1 MKKLTRLWSA
11 IALVGIIAV
20 AGAACVS
27 SGDLDTLRS
36 DVTDIQQTV
45 ESVSSDVEAI
55 GRRLGALEGS
65 GGVTDPAPGG
75 DDGGLSVTTDIV
87 HATFDLS
94 PEIEENIRSNVTLFG
109 INQQQPLQ
117 GYFSL
122 LTLALLERVGV
133 TPPSRIT
140 NTGPAL
146 VTADIVDTAPTRFVN
161 EELRNNPG
169 QLNYVAV
176 QHGRCDW
183 DTFWC
188 TVEAGIELAAADA
201 GVNVQILAPDSFDVN
216 AEAQLLDQAIAT
228 NPDGIMVTFPND
240 ALRAG
245 IQRAID
251 AGIPVIVYNA
261 GTGPIND
268 DLGYLTYLGQ
278 DEYQG
283 GYQGGQRLVEAAGSG
298 EHKGVCINQNVGQT
312 SLRDRCQGFL
322 DALAEAGI
330 PVAGDQQAQAGVLGI
345 TNTASEAQQTISD
358 FVAANPDVDIFL
370 TLGPNGANP
379 FYSFIDAEDI
389 SDDDFVH
396 GTFDFS
402 TEIAENIR
410 SGRTEFGIDQQPF
423 LQGYGGLTWLYL
435 ISLYR
440 VVPPDAVT
448 ATGPGFIT
456 LGNID
461 DIPADAQAYRDAW
474 PAEGET
480 DLDIAVVHHG
490 NFGNTWWDTMNDTI
504 NLAADNLG
512 VSVDIRFT
520 SGEFNLNDTRDLIS
534 QALATDPDA
543 LAVSIPDP
551 VLFKPPIDAF
561 LDADIPVVAFN
572 ATSGGPEKDNINYL
586 SYIGQDEYTGGLLGG
601 QAIARVAPSGSSA
614 ICINHE
620 VGHIGL
626 DARCQ
631 GFIDAMTAAG
641 IPVVGG
647 TGVLGI
653 TNDTGASKQTISDF
667 FASNPEVNIAFTLGP
682 AGADAYY
689 AFLSER

>member
-55 GRRLGALEGS
+55 GRRLGALEGT
-65 GGVTDPAPGG
+65 GGVTAPDPDPDPG
-75 DDGGLSVTTDIV
+75 SVVTNDII
-87 HATFDLS
+87 HGTFDLS
-94 PEIEENIRSNVTLFG
+94 DAINENIRDGVTLFG

-117 GYFSL
+117 GYLSIL
-122 LTLALLERVGV
+122 NLALLQRVGV
-133 TPPSRIT
+133 TPPSKVI

-146 VTADIVDTAPTRFVN
+146 VTADIIDTSPTRFVN
-161 EELRNNPG
+161 EELRDNPD

-240 ALRAG
+240 QMRAS

-283 GYQGGQRLVEAAGSG
+283 GYQGGQRLVAEAGSG
-298 EHKGVCINQNVGQT
+298 SHKGICINQNVGQT

-322 DALAEAGI
+322 DALEEAGI
-330 PVAGDQQAQAGVLGI
+330 PVAATEQTQAGVLGI
-345 TNTASEAQQTISD
+345 TNNASEAQQTIAD
-358 FVAANPDVDIFL
+358 FYAANPDVDIFL
-370 TLGPNGANP
+370 TLGPNGASP
-379 FYSFIDAEDI
+379 FYQFVEDQALDDA
-389 SDDDFVH
+389 DFVH

-402 TEIAENIR
+402 TEIAQNIR
-410 SGRTEFGIDQQPF
+410 SGRTLFGIDQQPF

-456 LGNID
+456 TSNID
-461 DIPADAQAYRDAW
+461 AIPADADGYRSAW
-474 PAEGET
+474 EES
-480 DLDIAVVHHG
+480 LDIAVVHHG
-490 NFGNTWWDTMNDTI
+490 ESGNQWWDTMNQTI
-504 NLAADNLG
+504 RLAASNIG
-512 VSVDIRFT
+512 VNVSINVPTTFD
-520 SGEFNLNDTRDLIS
+520 LNQVRDLIS
-534 QALATDPDA
+534 QAVATDPDG
-543 LAVSIPDP
+543 LAVTVTNP
-551 VLFKPPIDAF
+551 VLFKPPIDAA
-561 LDADIPVVAFN
+561 LAAGIPVVGFN
-572 ATSGGPEKDNINYL
+572 AGDGPEADGIDYL
-586 SYIGQDEYTGGLLGG
+586 SYIGQREEVGGRNGG
-601 QAIARVAPSGSSA
+601 EFIARVAPSGSKA
-614 ICINHE
+614 VCINHE
-620 VGHIGL
+620 VGGINL
-626 DARCQ
+626 DARCR
-631 GFIDAMTAAG
+631 GFAEAMTAAG
-641 IPVVGG
+641 IALFG
-647 TGVLGI
+647 TNGVLEI
-653 TNDTGASKQTISDF
+653 NNDKVASTQIISDF
-667 FASNPEVNIAFTLGP
+667 FAANPDVNIAFTLGP
-682 AGADAYY
+682 DGADPFYNY
-689 AFLSER
+689 LDQR

>member
-55 GRRLGALEGS
+55 GRRLGALEGT
-65 GGVTDPAPGG
+65 GGVTAPDPDPDPG
-75 DDGGLSVTTDIV
+75 LMVTNDII
-87 HATFDLS
+87 HGTFDLS
-94 PEIEENIRSNVTLFG
+94 DAINENIRDGVTLFG

-117 GYFSL
+117 GYLSIL
-122 LTLALLERVGV
+122 NLALLQRVGV
-133 TPPSRIT
+133 TPPSKVI

-146 VTADIVDTAPTRFVN
+146 VTADIIDTSPTRFVN
-161 EELRNNPG
+161 EELRDNPD

-216 AEAQLLDQAIAT
+216 AEAQLLDQAIAN

-240 ALRAG
+240 QMRAS

-283 GYQGGQRLVEAAGSG
+283 GYQGGQRLVAEAGSG
-298 EHKGVCINQNVGQT
+298 SHKGICINQNVGQT

-322 DALAEAGI
+322 DALEEAGI
-330 PVAGDQQAQAGVLGI
+330 PVAATEQTQAGVLGI
-345 TNTASEAQQTISD
+345 TNNASEAQQTIAD
-358 FVAANPDVDIFL
+358 FYAANPDVDIFL
-370 TLGPNGANP
+370 TLGPNGASP
-379 FYSFIDAEDI
+379 FYQFIEDEAIDDA
-389 SDDDFVH
+389 DFVH

-410 SGRTEFGIDQQPF
+410 SGRTLFGIDQQPF

-456 LGNID
+456 TSNID
-461 DIPADAQAYRDAW
+461 AIPADADGYRSAW
-474 PAEGET
+474 EES
-480 DLDIAVVHHG
+480 LDIAVVHHG
-490 NFGNTWWDTMNDTI
+490 ESGNQWWDTMNQTI
-504 NLAADNLG
+504 RLAASNIG
-512 VSVDIRFT
+512 VNVSINVPTTFD
-520 SGEFNLNDTRDLIS
+520 LNQVRDLIS
-534 QALATDPDA
+534 QAVATDPDG
-543 LAVSIPDP
+543 LAVTVTNP
-551 VLFKPPIDAF
+551 VLFKPPIDAA
-561 LDADIPVVAFN
+561 LAAGIPVVGFN
-572 ATSGGPEKDNINYL
+572 AGDGPEADGIDYL
-586 SYIGQDEYTGGLLGG
+586 SYIGQREEVGGRNGG
-601 QAIARVAPSGSSA
+601 EFIARVAPSGSKA
-614 ICINHE
+614 VCINHE
-620 VGHIGL
+620 VGGINL
-626 DARCQ
+626 DARCR
-631 GFIDAMTAAG
+631 GFAEAMTAAG
-641 IPVVGG
+641 IALFG
-647 TGVLGI
+647 TNGVLEI
-653 TNDTGASKQTISDF
+653 NNDKVASTQIISDF
-667 FASNPEVNIAFTLGP
+667 FAANPDVNIAFTLGP
-682 AGADAYY
+682 DGADPFYNY
-689 AFLSER
+689 LDQR

>member
-55 GRRLGALEGS
+55 GRRLGALEGT
-65 GGVTDPAPGG
+65 GGVTAPDPDPDPG
-75 DDGGLSVTTDIV
+75 SVVTNDII
-87 HATFDLS
+87 HGTFDLS
-94 PEIEENIRSNVTLFG
+94 DAINENIRDGVTLFG

-117 GYFSL
+117 GYLSIL
-122 LTLALLERVGV
+122 NLALLQRVGV
-133 TPPSRIT
+133 TPPSKVI

-146 VTADIVDTAPTRFVN
+146 VTADIIDTSPTRFVN
-161 EELRNNPG
+161 EELRDNPD

-216 AEAQLLDQAIAT
+216 AEAQLLDQAIAN

-240 ALRAG
+240 QMRAS

-283 GYQGGQRLVEAAGSG
+283 GYQGGQRLVAEAGSG
-298 EHKGVCINQNVGQT
+298 SHKGICINQNVGQT

-322 DALAEAGI
+322 DALEEAGI
-330 PVAGDQQAQAGVLGI
+330 PVAATEQTQAGVLGI
-345 TNTASEAQQTISD
+345 TNNASEAQQTIAD
-358 FVAANPDVDIFL
+358 FYAANPDVDIFL
-370 TLGPNGANP
+370 TLGPNGASP
-379 FYSFIDAEDI
+379 FYQFIEDEAIDDA
-389 SDDDFVH
+389 DFVH

-410 SGRTEFGIDQQPF
+410 SGRTLFGIDQQPF

-456 LGNID
+456 TSNID
-461 DIPADAQAYRDAW
+461 AIPADADGYRSAW
-474 PAEGET
+474 EES
-480 DLDIAVVHHG
+480 LDIAVVHHG
-490 NFGNTWWDTMNDTI
+490 ESGNQWWDTMNQTI
-504 NLAADNLG
+504 RLAASNIG
-512 VSVDIRFT
+512 VNVSINVPTTFD
-520 SGEFNLNDTRDLIS
+520 LNQVRDLIS
-534 QALATDPDA
+534 QAVATDPDG
-543 LAVSIPDP
+543 LAVTVTNP
-551 VLFKPPIDAF
+551 VLFKPPIDAA
-561 LDADIPVVAFN
+561 LAAGIPVVGFN
-572 ATSGGPEKDNINYL
+572 AGDGPEADGIDYL
-586 SYIGQDEYTGGLLGG
+586 SYIGQREEVGGRNGG
-601 QAIARVAPSGSSA
+601 EFIARVAPSGSKA
-614 ICINHE
+614 VCINHE
-620 VGHIGL
+620 VGGINL
-626 DARCQ
+626 DARCR
-631 GFIDAMTAAG
+631 GFAEAMTAAG
-641 IPVVGG
+641 IALFG
-647 TGVLGI
+647 TNGVLEI
-653 TNDTGASKQTISDF
+653 NNDKVASTQIISDF
-667 FASNPEVNIAFTLGP
+667 FAANPDVNIAFTLGP
-682 AGADAYY
+682 DGADPFYNY
-689 AFLSER
+689 LDQR

>member
-55 GRRLGALEGS
+55 GRRLGALEGT
-65 GGVTDPAPGG
+65 GGVTAPDPDPDPG
-75 DDGGLSVTTDIV
+75 LMVTNDII
-87 HATFDLS
+87 HGTFDLS
-94 PEIEENIRSNVTLFG
+94 DAINENIRDGVTLFG

-117 GYFSL
+117 GYLSIL
-122 LTLALLERVGV
+122 NLALLQRVGV
-133 TPPSRIT
+133 TPPSKVI

-146 VTADIVDTAPTRFVN
+146 VTADIIDTSPTRFVN
-161 EELRNNPG
+161 EELRDNPD

-216 AEAQLLDQAIAT
+216 AEAQLLDQAIAN

-240 ALRAG
+240 QMRAS

-283 GYQGGQRLVEAAGSG
+283 GYQGGQRLVAEAGSG
-298 EHKGVCINQNVGQT
+298 SHKGICINQNVGQT

-322 DALAEAGI
+322 DALEEAGI
-330 PVAGDQQAQAGVLGI
+330 PVAATEQTQAGVLGI
-345 TNTASEAQQTISD
+345 TNNASEAQQTIAD
-358 FVAANPDVDIFL
+358 FYTANPDVDIFL
-370 TLGPNGANP
+370 TLGPNGASP
-379 FYSFIDAEDI
+379 FYQFIEDEAIDDA
-389 SDDDFVH
+389 DFVH

-410 SGRTEFGIDQQPF
+410 SGRTLFGIDQQPF

-456 LGNID
+456 TSNID
-461 DIPADAQAYRDAW
+461 AIPADADGYRSAW
-474 PAEGET
+474 EES
-480 DLDIAVVHHG
+480 LDIAVVHHG
-490 NFGNTWWDTMNDTI
+490 ESGNQWWDTMNQTI
-504 NLAADNLG
+504 RLAASNIG
-512 VSVDIRFT
+512 VNVSINVPTTFD
-520 SGEFNLNDTRDLIS
+520 LNQVRDLIS
-534 QALATDPDA
+534 QAVATDPDG
-543 LAVSIPDP
+543 LAVTVTNP
-551 VLFKPPIDAF
+551 VLFKPPIDAA
-561 LDADIPVVAFN
+561 LAAGIPVVGFN
-572 ATSGGPEKDNINYL
+572 AGDGPEADGIDYL
-586 SYIGQDEYTGGLLGG
+586 SYIGQREEVGGRNGG
-601 QAIARVAPSGSSA
+601 EFIARVAPSGSKA
-614 ICINHE
+614 VCINHE
-620 VGHIGL
+620 VGGINL
-626 DARCQ
+626 DARCR
-631 GFIDAMTAAG
+631 GFAEAMTAAG
-641 IPVVGG
+641 IALFG
-647 TGVLGI
+647 TNGVLEI
-653 TNDTGASKQTISDF
+653 NNDKVASTQIISDF
-667 FASNPEVNIAFTLGP
+667 FAANPDVNIAFTLGP
-682 AGADAYY
+682 DGADPFYNY
-689 AFLSER
+689 LDQR

>member
-55 GRRLGALEGS
+55 GRRLGALEGT

-117 GYFSL
+117 GYLSI

-161 EELRNNPG
+161 EALRDNPSD
-169 QLNYVAV
+169 LNYIAV
-176 QHGRCDW
+176 LHAECGY

-188 TVEAGIELAAADA
+188 TVQAGIDLAAEDA
-201 GVNVQILAPDSFDVN
+201 GVNIDIQAPPSGGTVEDQ
-216 AEAQLLDQAIAT
+216 AQLIDAAVA
-228 NPDGIMVTFPND
+228 NSPDGILVTYPNEGLK
-240 ALRAG
+240 AS
-245 IQRAID
+245 IQRAVD
-251 AGIPVIVYNA
+251 SGIPVIVINSSV
-261 GTGPIND
+261 TGSPSGDGIN
-268 DLGYLTYLGQ
+268 YRTFLGQ
-278 DEYQG
+278 DEREG
-283 GYQGGQRLVEAAGSG
+283 GIQAGHRLAEAAGSG
-298 EHKGVCINQNVGQT
+298 SHSAVCINHQVGHSGLDQ
-312 SLRDRCQGFL
+312 RCDGFKT
-322 DALAEAGI
+322 ALAK
-330 PVAGDQQAQAGVLGI
+330 DGI
-345 TNTASEAQQTISD
+345 TDFAVVEITNDAVSSQQTLSNYY
-358 FVAANPDVDIFL
+358 AANTDVDIFL
-370 TLGPNGANP
+370 TLGPNGASP
-379 FYSFIDAEDI
+379 FYGFIEDEGLNDA
-389 SDDDFVH
+389 DFVH

-402 TEIAENIR
+402 TGIAENIR
-410 SGRTEFGIDQQPF
+410 SGRTLFGIDQQPF

-435 ISLYR
+435 TSLYR
-440 VVPPDAVT
+440 VVPPDEVT
-448 ATGPGFIT
+448 LTGPGFIT
-456 LGNID
+456 LDNID
-461 DIPADAQAYRDAW
+461 AIPADAQGYRDAW
-474 PAEGET
+474 PAEGAT
-480 DLDIAVVHHG
+480 DLNIAVVHHG

-512 VSVDIRFT
+512 VNVDIRFT
-520 SGEFNLNDTRDLIS
+520 SGEFNLDATRDLIS
-534 QALATDPDA
+534 QALATSPDA
-543 LAVSIPDP
+543 LAVSIPNP
-551 VLFKPPIDAF
+551 VLFKPPIDEF
-561 LDADIPVVAFN
+561 LAADIPVVAFN
-572 ATSGGPEKDNINYL
+572 ATSGGPEADNIDYL

-641 IPVVGG
+641 ISVVGG

-653 TNDTGASKQTISDF
+653 TNDTAASKQVISDF

-689 AFLSER
+689 AFLDER

>member
-27 SGDLDTLRS
+27 SGDLDSIRS
-36 DVTDIQQTV
+36 DLAAVQQTV

-55 GRRLGALEGS
+55 GRRLGALEGT
-65 GGVTDPAPGG
+65 GGVTAPDPDPDPG
-75 DDGGLSVTTDIV
+75 LIVTNDII
-87 HATFDLS
+87 HGTFDLS
-94 PEIEENIRSNVTLFG
+94 DAINENIRDGVTLFG

-117 GYFSL
+117 GYLSIL
-122 LTLALLERVGV
+122 NLALLQRVGV
-133 TPPSRIT
+133 TPPSKVI

-146 VTADIVDTAPTRFVN
+146 VTADIIDTSPTRFVN
-161 EELRNNPG
+161 EELRDNPG

-216 AEAQLLDQAIAT
+216 AEAQLLDQAIAN

-240 ALRAG
+240 QMRAS

-283 GYQGGQRLVEAAGSG
+283 GYQGGQRLVAEAGSG
-298 EHKGVCINQNVGQT
+298 SHKGICINQNVGQT

-322 DALAEAGI
+322 DALEEAGI
-330 PVAGDQQAQAGVLGI
+330 PVAATEQTQAGVLGI
-345 TNTASEAQQTISD
+345 TNNASEAQQTIAD
-358 FVAANPDVDIFL
+358 FYAANPDVDIFL
-370 TLGPNGANP
+370 TLGPNGASP
-379 FYSFIDAEDI
+379 FYQFIEDEAIDDA
-389 SDDDFVH
+389 DFVH

-410 SGRTEFGIDQQPF
+410 SGRTLFGIDQQPF

-456 LGNID
+456 TDNID
-461 DIPADAQAYRDAW
+461 AIPADADGYRSAW
-474 PAEGET
+474 EES
-480 DLDIAVVHHG
+480 LDIAVVHHG
-490 NFGNTWWDTMNDTI
+490 ESGNQWWDTMNQTI
-504 NLAADNLG
+504 RLAASNIG
-512 VSVDIRFT
+512 VEVNILVPTTFD
-520 SGEFNLNDTRDLIS
+520 LNQVRDLIT
-534 QALATDPDA
+534 QAVATDPNG
-543 LAVSIPDP
+543 LAVTVTNP
-551 VLFKPPIDAF
+551 VLFKPPIDAA
-561 LDADIPVVAFN
+561 LAAGIPVVGFN
-572 ATSGGPEKDNINYL
+572 AGDGPEADGIDYL
-586 SYIGQDEYTGGLLGG
+586 SYIGQREEVGGRNGG
-601 QAIARVAPSGSSA
+601 EFIARVAPSGSKA
-614 ICINHE
+614 VCINHE
-620 VGHIGL
+620 VGGINL
-626 DARCQ
+626 DARCR
-631 GFIDAMTAAG
+631 GFAEAMTAAG
-641 IPVVGG
+641 IALFG
-647 TGVLGI
+647 TNGVLEI
-653 TNDTGASKQTISDF
+653 NNDKVASTQIISDF
-667 FASNPEVNIAFTLGP
+667 FAANPDVNIAFTLGP
-682 AGADAYY
+682 DGADPFYNY
-689 AFLSER
+689 LDQR